1 MRYFLKF
8 VIMSKEQEKLEF
20 TSAEI
25 ALIKYIRDLKF
36 GKFTVQVANS
46 RPIAIEH
53 SVRKIRFTT
62 E

>member
-1 MRYFLKF
+1 
-8 VIMSKEQEKLEF
+8 MSKEQEKLEF